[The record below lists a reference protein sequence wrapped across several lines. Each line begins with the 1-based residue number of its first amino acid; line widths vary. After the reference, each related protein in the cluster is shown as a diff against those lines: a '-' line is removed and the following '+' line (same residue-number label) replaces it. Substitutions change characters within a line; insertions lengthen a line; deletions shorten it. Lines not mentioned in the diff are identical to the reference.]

1 MKTKHVIPLLAGL
14 GLFCACKG
22 KMASKNEAAD
32 TATSTNVIVQKSAA
46 GDSVREPSLVL
57 HKSPIADSAAIKKVP
72 VHKSHKTDTA
82 QPIRRLVQKA
92 DIHFKVKSVQQT
104 AEQVASL
111 TADLKG
117 TIVHQTINAT
127 AQSQQDFKRSDDSIM
142 RVTVTRPT
150 AEMTVKIPPAYL
162 EVFLLQVARL
172 GIHIDSSHMT
182 VNDKTLDYL
191 STQLKLKNEAELTTT
206 EENKPVAAKSPHDI
220 MELKNNMVDK
230 QIENRRIA
238 DSAKT
243 GVVALTFYENDVVS
257 REILASNNP
266 SSYNEPATKR
276 IGTSIKEGWDAFI
289 DFIALLIKAWVLLP
303 LGLLGWVLVKRI
315 NKKKAIINLKT
326 DTGHEIKN

>member
-22 KMASKNEAAD
+22 KMESKNEAAD
-32 TATSTNVIVQKSAA
+32 TATSANVVAQNSAP
-46 GDSVREPSLVL
+46 GDSISKAKLIF
-57 HKSPIADSAAIKKVP
+57 HKSSTADSGVIKKVP
-72 VHKSHKTDTA
+72 VHKSHKADTA
-82 QPIRRLVQKA
+82 QPVRRLVQKA

-111 TADLKG
+111 TTDLKG

-127 AQSQQDFKRSDDSIM
+127 PQSQQDFKRSDDSIM

-150 AEMTVKIPPAYL
+150 AEMTVKVPPAYV

-172 GIHIDSSHMT
+172 GIKIDSSHMS

-191 STQLKLKNEAELTTT
+191 STQLKLKNEAELAST
-206 EENKPVAAKSPHDI
+206 EEKKPAAAKSPRDI
-220 MELKNNMVDK
+220 MEIKNRMVDH
-230 QIENRRIA
+230 QIDNRRIA

-243 GVVALTFYENDVVS
+243 GVIALSFYENDVVT

-276 IGTSIKEGWDAFI
+276 IGTSIKEGWDVFI
-289 DFIALLIKAWVLLP
+289 DFVALLIKAWVLVP
-303 LGLLGWVLVKRI
+303 LGLITWVLVKRI

-326 DTGHEIKN
+326 NTEL

>member
-22 KMASKNEAAD
+22 KMDSKSDAAD
-32 TATSTNVIVQKSAA
+32 SATSANVVVQKSAA
-46 GDSVREPSLVL
+46 GDSITNVVVY
-57 HKSPIADSAAIKKVP
+57 KSSTADTAAIKKVP

-82 QPIRRLVQKA
+82 QPVRRLVQKA

-104 AEQVASL
+104 AEQVATL

-117 TIVHQTINAT
+117 TIVHQTINST
-127 AQSQQDFKRSDDSIM
+127 PQSQQDFKRSGDSIM

-172 GIHIDSSHMT
+172 GIHIDSSHMNI
-182 VNDKTLDYL
+182 NDRTLDYL
-191 STQLKLKNEAELTTT
+191 STQLKLKNEAELSST
-206 EENKPVAAKSPHDI
+206 EEKKPAAAKSPRDI
-220 MELKNNMVDK
+220 MELKNRMVDE
-230 QIENRRIA
+230 QINNRRTA

-243 GVVALTFYENDVVS
+243 GVIALSFYENDVVS

-276 IGTSIKEGWDAFI
+276 IGTSIKEGWDVFV

-303 LGLLGWVLVKRI
+303 LGLISWVLIKRI
-315 NKKKAIINLKT
+315 NKKQAVNNVKT
-326 DTGHEIKN
+326 NTAL